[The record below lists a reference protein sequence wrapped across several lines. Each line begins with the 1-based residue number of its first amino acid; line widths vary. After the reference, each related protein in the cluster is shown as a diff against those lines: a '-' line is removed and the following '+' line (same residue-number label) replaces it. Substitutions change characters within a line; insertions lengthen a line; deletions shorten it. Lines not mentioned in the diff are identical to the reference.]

1 MKSGML
7 REHMILK
14 HMILKDFIVI
24 KVGLLDLAN
33 KNTICS
39 FIFDFQI
46 NNKYFVV

>member
-1 MKSGML
+1 MKSRML
-7 REHMILK
+7 REHMILV
-14 HMILKDFIVI
+14 LKYFIVI

-33 KNTICS
+33 KNTRCS